1 MKKITKYLLCII
13 LIICSLSLFACSDSA
28 NNPTVPEWAD
38 KFDLFPKVLS
48 YVEANYIGELDYD
61 KLDYLT
67 AYNLIRAL
75 DDFSYLTDDTVSTV
89 STASLGIAITQT
101 TYNEYIV
108 DHVYE
113 GFPCSSVQ
121 EDGFVMQRGDFI
133 YAINGERVE
142 GANSSLFNELNRG
155 DVGTELVLT
164 IKRNGEILGDY
175 SYTKIDK
182 PIPKAFYIGDID
194 AENSQIGYI
203 KLTEF
208 SDSKTSTGE
217 AVSVNEAFDD
227 CVAKLKADNKTS
239 VILDLRSNPGG
250 SANILSHIASY
261 FIPLDYSNGEPKAV
275 EFMSLKYAK
284 SDEEYTIK
292 VSEDN
297 YLDIPV
303 VVLVNEKTASAA
315 EALTGGIRAY
325 NPHHTI
331 IGVKTYGKGVF
342 QARSPKIADKTSTS
356 FVFDDTYYI
365 MLVSGYYYII
375 DPSVEGGRY
384 CIHKNGIIPDI
395 VSSSPTKGELSKDA
409 EIIEAIKTL
418 TA

>member
-28 NNPTVPEWAD
+28 NNPTIPEWAD
-38 KFDLFPKVLS
+38 KFDLFSKVLS

>member
-38 KFDLFPKVLS
+38 KFDLFSKVLS